1 MASQLN
7 KALLNMSLEEEEEPF
22 VLPDNPEYYST
33 GRNSLS
39 LVGRILNP
47 QCQSM
52 SDVILDMPRKWKL
65 YDRVKG
71 VAISKERFQFI
82 FKHEHDLQD
91 VLDRGVHTSN
101 LWPLALERWV
111 ERPPA
116 DYLQYLYIWVRMRNV
131 PINHRSV
138 KALFTWAGFA
148 GEVMEVAYD
157 PEKPQ
162 VKDYI
167 RAYIKFDVS
176 KPLRR
181 SRKVT
186 LPGGEEVNIL
196 YDYERIQKR
205 CYTCQRLTHE
215 QSHCP
220 FFMKEQGVTEKI
232 ATSSAESILSVR
244 MEIADE
250 NDPLFGV
257 IPESHLG
264 LDPLSGKPKIAK
276 EVLEGMRA
284 YLAVPEG
291 PEKIA
296 RMERVRKSIEDL
308 GNDPIGQKTMLML
321 EPAPTITTNL
331 DKGKGFVFNFSQQK
345 ETGYKPEKLMASAID
360 AGNRVLQSG
369 KMVTSKPKLKVQS
382 GSSQP
387 EFLVEG
393 STGYSAGFFETS
405 TSGTAPK
412 KPKARR
418 RPGTYTRKANGK
430 GSGKGDSGS
439 GKKVGRGE
447 VTKIKRKADD
457 DVEPSQSS
465 ARFKKPLVV
474 PNEGPSNI

>member
-47 QCQSM
+47 QCQAM
-52 SDVILDMPRKWKL
+52 YDVILDMPHKWKL
-65 YDRVKG
+65 YDRVK
-71 VAISKERFQFI
+71 
-82 FKHEHDLQD
+82 
-91 VLDRGVHTSN
+91 VHTSN
-101 LWPLALERWV
+101 LWPLALEIWV

-148 GEVMEVAYD
+148 GEVIEVAYD

-186 LPGGEEVNIL
+186 IPGGEEVNIL

-215 QSHCP
+215 QPLCP
-220 FFMKEQGVTEKI
+220 LFKKEQGVTEKI

-345 ETGYKPEKLMASAID
+345 EVGYKPDKLMASAID
-360 AGNRVLQSG
+360 AGNRVLQ
-369 KMVTSKPKLKVQS
+369 
-382 GSSQP
+382 
-387 EFLVEG
+387 
-393 STGYSAGFFETS
+393 
-405 TSGTAPK
+405 
-412 KPKARR
+412 
-418 RPGTYTRKANGK
+418 
-430 GSGKGDSGS
+430 
-439 GKKVGRGE
+439 
-447 VTKIKRKADD
+447 
-457 DVEPSQSS
+457 
-465 ARFKKPLVV
+465 
-474 PNEGPSNI
+474 